1 MTTGH
6 HEIAVLGTGRMGA
19 PIARNLLAAGFGVA
33 VWNRTPGRAREL
45 GAAGARLAASPADA
59 ARAADGGLT
68 MVAGGRGRVGRRRP
82 DDGRRRRRGGP
93 RDDRSSRRALGAAPR
108 VGVDPDGDRRR

>member
-19 PIARNLLAAGFGVA
+19 PIARNLLTAGFGVA

-45 GAAGARLAASPADA
+45 ADAGAEA
-59 ARAADGGLT
+59 
-68 MVAGGRGRVGRRRP
+68 VAI
-82 DDGRRRRRGGP
+82 
-93 RDDRSSRRALGAAPR
+93 
-108 VGVDPDGDRRR
+108 